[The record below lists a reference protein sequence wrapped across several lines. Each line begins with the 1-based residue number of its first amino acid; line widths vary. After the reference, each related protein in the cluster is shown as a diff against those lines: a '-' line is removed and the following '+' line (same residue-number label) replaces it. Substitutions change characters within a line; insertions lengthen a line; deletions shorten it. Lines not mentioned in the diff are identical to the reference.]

1 MRQEKITATPEEAP
15 GRKARG
21 GIQEIHENLETNF
34 IEIFIAF
41 IWNSM
46 IFCVA
51 EYAFHFDW
59 KAHLKCK
66 RYLCLCCL
74 RLQVIAVSLAVSYWN
89 KWYTSIHMFLTEKKN
104 NQCNGSS
111 LYPRRDLPV
120 REIPNHDNGHL
131 LSLQKLY
138 FLLQPSW
145 LLHFFFFPLVIS
157 PIECASNQE
166 EVLQYSELQCHQ

>member
-1 MRQEKITATPEEAP
+1 MRQEKITATPEEAL

-89 KWYTSIHMFLTEKKN
+89 KWYTSIHMFLTEKKIIN
-104 NQCNGSS
+104 VMEVVYIPEEIFLSERFQTTIMDIYCLYRSYISCCS
-111 LYPRRDLPV
+111 LHGFC
-120 REIPNHDNGHL
+120 I
-131 LSLQKLY
+131 S
-138 FLLQPSW
+138 
-145 LLHFFFFPLVIS
+145 FFFP
-157 PIECASNQE
+157 
-166 EVLQYSELQCHQ
+166 